1 MSILYKTAEEFPP
14 HVIEKI
20 ETIGFMKYYEDRNVE
35 LVKMVERNEKS
46 FHAVYIEGLYGSGKT
61 FLARKIGG
69 RLANETE
76 RVIPIHLYLGSRSFK
91 LKDLIKAFIE
101 DVEAYVSR
109 GESKPAV
116 SGAKERWQNRIKVLK
131 DSFETTQKLEGMEF
145 LNEFSRTLNN
155 LGYYPFYI
163 FDEFE
168 RVLLTG
174 EVLIARENVSEF
186 ASFSATMPA
195 VIRGTVFQGGVAIST
210 TARFSELISQAIE
223 SEVRRQFINDLSKM
237 LNVDII
243 SNPEHYPLARQPIM
257 ETFEKCLIH
266 WDEQFLE
273 LLAQKFNLI
282 VHTDVIKV
290 LAKVLPTPRA
300 VISLATALGGIYRD
314 VHTNAIKVGEVVS
327 LDKLASIVMPAFAK
341 LKEQLESTT
350 IDGKPLIT
358 AQTKWLDRFELLL
371 RHGVIYVP
379 TVNRDMLKKIAA
391 LLSIEAPTEEKLIRK
406 TKEVLSN
413 LYKLGL
419 FERTPKEYML
429 DRHIFA
435 YLLGI
440 EKLPHGESATL
451 KNLIDRIC
459 NNVKKRREELRR
471 ERATKREEA

>member
-1 MSILYKTAEEFPP
+1 LSILYKTAEEFPP

-76 RVIPIHLYLGSRSFK
+76 HVIPIHLYLGSRSFK

-109 GESKPAV
+109 DGLRPTV

-131 DSFETTQKLEGMEF
+131 DSFEATQKLEGMEF

-168 RVLLTG
+168 RVILTG

-186 ASFSATMPA
+186 ANFSAAMPA

-210 TARFSELISQAIE
+210 TARFSELISQAIK

-237 LNVDII
+237 LNVDIV
-243 SNPEHYPLARQPIM
+243 SNPEEYPLARQPIM

-266 WDEQFLE
+266 WDEQHLD
-273 LLAQKFNLI
+273 LLAQKYNLI
-282 VHTDVIKV
+282 IHTDVIKV

-300 VISLATALGGIYRD
+300 VISLATALRGIRQEVYKD
-314 VHTNAIKVGEVVS
+314 EVVS
-327 LDKLASIVMPAFAK
+327 LDKLAWVVMPAFAK
-341 LKEQLESTT
+341 LRERLESTT
-350 IDGKPLIT
+350 IDGKSLIT

-379 TVNRDMLKKIAA
+379 TANRDMLKKIAT
-391 LLSIEAPTEEKLIRK
+391 LLSIEAPNEEKLIRK

-413 LYKLGL
+413 LHKLGL
-419 FERTPKEYML
+419 FERTPKGYML

-440 EKLPHGESATL
+440 ERLPHGESATL
-451 KNLIDRIC
+451 ENLIERIA
-459 NNVKKRREELRR
+459 NNVKERREELRR